1 MSERRQQ
8 LSAGQARRIALAAQ
22 GFDRPRPA
30 RVDVRHLR
38 RLIREL
44 GLIQLDFVNV
54 LLPAHFLVP
63 FSRLG
68 PYDRETLHDLAYR
81 RREFTEQWAHE
92 ASIVPVDVWPLL
104 AHRREE
110 HRVQPRGFEEFLE
123 ELPEFYDLVLEEVR
137 RRGPLTVDEL
147 PEPDQPIPRRL
158 GDKWGWSLKLKRQFL
173 EAHFG
178 FGRLAIADRLANFA
192 RRYDLPERV
201 VPREHLAASL
211 RREEAQRELLR
222 RAARAHGVGSAR
234 DLADYWRMPI
244 GDARRR
250 LAELVD
256 SGELR
261 QVQVEGWPR
270 AAFLHP
276 EARLP
281 RRIEA
286 RALLSPFDPLVWC
299 RPRIA
304 RLFGFEYAI
313 EIYVP
318 EAKRR
323 WGYYVLPFLLGDR
336 LVARVDLKADRRAG
350 RLLVRAAWLE
360 AGVAAGVVADILAA
374 ELGTLAGWLDLEAIE
389 VGRRGDLARPLA
401 AALGGHRRAAR

>member
-1 MSERRQQ
+1 MKGKRHQ
-8 LSAGQARRIALAAQ
+8 LSASQARRIALAAQ
-22 GFDRPRPA
+22 GFDRPRPVG

-68 PYDRETLHDLAYR
+68 PYDRDRLHDLAYR

-104 AHRREE
+104 AHRRQE
-110 HRVQPRGFEEFLE
+110 HRVQPWGFEEFLD
-123 ELPEFYDLVLEEVR
+123 ELPEFYEQVLEKVR
-137 RRGPLTVDEL
+137 QRGPLTVDEL
-147 PEPDQPIPRRL
+147 PEPDKPIPKRL

-178 FGRLAIADRLANFA
+178 FGRLAIADRQPNFA
-192 RRYDLPERV
+192 RLYDLPERV
-201 VPREHLAASL
+201 VPREHLATSL
-211 RREEAQRELLR
+211 TPEEAQRELLR

-261 QVQVEGWPR
+261 RVEVEGWPR
-270 AAFLHP
+270 PAFLHP

-281 RRIEA
+281 RRVDA

-313 EIYVP
+313 EIYLP
-318 EAKRR
+318 EPKRR

-336 LVARVDLKADRRAG
+336 LAARADLKADRRNG
-350 RLLVRAAWLE
+350 RLLVRAAWIE
-360 AGVAAGVVADILAA
+360 AGADPATVAGALAG
-374 ELGTLAGWLDLEAIE
+374 ELGTLAGWLGLDRIE
-389 VGRRGDLARPLA
+389 VGRRGDLARALA
-401 AALGGHRRAAR
+401 AALG